1 MLWSIIIIF
10 CENYQ
15 VILNQTLNNGKIE
28 KSPRKNGKE
37 ELKTQETR
45 GKRMKNVPKTPRSGR
60 HLCFSDGGHSCSQIL
75 AESIFEVISH
85 IFATLYQ
92 FTDSC
97 RRESSILSHEGIF

>member
-1 MLWSIIIIF
+1 MQQKA
-10 CENYQ
+10 E
-15 VILNQTLNNGKIE
+15 
-28 KSPRKNGKE
+28 
-37 ELKTQETR
+37 
-45 GKRMKNVPKTPRSGR
+45 
-60 HLCFSDGGHSCSQIL
+60 SDGGHSCSQIL

>member
-1 MLWSIIIIF
+1 MGPCLLDIDKWVLFDICIII
-10 CENYQ
+10 
-15 VILNQTLNNGKIE
+15 
-28 KSPRKNGKE
+28 SSSKE
-37 ELKTQETR
+37 
-45 GKRMKNVPKTPRSGR
+45 GG
-60 HLCFSDGGHSCSQIL
+60 GGHSCSQIL